1 MREGRGPGAELD
13 PGAGK
18 RRMAELH
25 STGSDLDRKYWVAMA
40 LYAVLALL
48 VWFTMG
54 EGKVLVEGRLVELRL
69 VPLVIIGGMALKT
82 VLARHA
88 ERIRRG
94 GDESGS
100 N

>member
-1 MREGRGPGAELD
+1 MREGQEPGLDLEPGARQ
-13 PGAGK
+13 
-18 RRMAELH
+18 RRMAELR
-25 STGSDLDRKYWVAMA
+25 STGSDLDRKFWVAMA

-88 ERIRRG
+88 EKIRRG
-94 GDESGS
+94 GEKES
-100 N
+100 